1 MKIIKILLI
10 SGYVIAAGLVL
21 LSALVYPQVKD
32 WSYWAAGACG
42 LHALLSLIVA
52 SCNMAYAGR
61 IAAWF
66 WQGISTLLCVGFLL
80 TYALRQEGGWL
91 LAAAVLA
98 AFTLLVTLV
107 LTLVLKPD
115 TATGR

>member
-1 MKIIKILLI
+1 MKIILI
-10 SGYVIAAGLVL
+10 AVYAVVAGLVL
-21 LSALVYPQVKD
+21 LSGVIFQEIKE

-52 SCNMAYAGR
+52 SCKMADAGR

-66 WQGISTLLCVGFLL
+66 WQGISTLLCVCLLL

-98 AFTLLVTLV
+98 GFTLLGTLV

-115 TATGR
+115 SATGR